1 MHVVG
6 GTGLSCCGC
15 CTFAR
20 LFDVPLDGCSF
31 ARLLEVPLVD
41 CLTGLSGG
49 ETGGEN
55 PGHTIAPAFNI
66 LIICLRTA

>member
-6 GTGLSCCGC
+6 GTGCSFCGC

-20 LFDVPLDGCSF
+20 LFAVPLDGCSV
-31 ARLLEVPLVD
+31 ARLLAVPLGG

-66 LIICLRTA
+66 LSI